1 VEGDDLPF
9 HFHLCRGDAVDARRT
24 HVMKPTLP
32 RIDPA
37 KRTVVPPEPELSPK
51 AARNI
56 IRVFALLLAIPLL
69 FEAASRFTPSKTN
82 LAAATVR
89 SGVQWLL
96 MHGLTEGNYT
106 VFLGHQGWLFDQHEL
121 DRLAHARRPDNGVQP
136 DLIKL
141 AAQLKA
147 QDTPLLVVVIP
158 DRATLY
164 PEQIRPGRYLDVV
177 RLRGEAAKLGEL
189 KAAGVDVMD
198 MTEALWEFRDRQ
210 PVFFSHDSH
219 WTPEAMKAVALAVH
233 KHVHEK
239 LPRLSSTETPVI
251 QAQILERTDIG
262 DLASRLD
269 PLFGAKLM
277 GEEEADLVAIQGIPP
292 SDESPV
298 VLHGGEL
305 MRVYDDAQ
313 LSFGGGGQ
321 PPDAGFATQLATL
334 VGRPLDVRGM
344 PDRDEDYEDKKLV
357 IILLPMAELVP

>member
-1 VEGDDLPF
+1 
-9 HFHLCRGDAVDARRT
+9 
-24 HVMKPTLP
+24 MKPTLP

-37 KRTVVPPEPELSPK
+37 KRTVVPPEPELSLK

-56 IRVFALLLAIPLL
+56 IRVFVLLLAVPLL
-69 FEAASRFTPSKTN
+69 FEATSWFTSSKTN

-89 SGVQWLL
+89 SGMQWLL
-96 MHGLTEGNYT
+96 MHSLNEGNQNVY
-106 VFLGHQGWLFDQHEL
+106 LGREGWLFDQREL
-121 DRLAHARRPDNGVQP
+121 DRLAHARRPANDVQTG
-136 DLIKL
+136 LIKL

-147 QDTPLLVVVIP
+147 QDTPLLVVAVP

-177 RLRGEAAKLGEL
+177 RLKGEAGRLAEL

-198 MTEALWEFRDRQ
+198 MTKALWDFRDRQ

-219 WTPEAMKAVALAVH
+219 WTPEAMKAVALAVY

-239 LPRLSSTETPVI
+239 LPRLSSPETPVI
-251 QAQILERTDIG
+251 NAHILSQTDAG
-262 DLASRLD
+262 DLARRLD
-269 PLFGAKLM
+269 PLHAPSLL
-277 GEEEADLVAIQGIPP
+277 GEEEADLVSIQGIPP
-292 SDESPV
+292 SDKSPI

-321 PPDAGFATQLATL
+321 RPDAGFATQLATL
-334 VGRPLDVRGM
+334 LGRPLDVRDM
-344 PDRDEDYEDKKLV
+344 PVPGESHEDKKLV

>member
-1 VEGDDLPF
+1 
-9 HFHLCRGDAVDARRT
+9 
-24 HVMKPTLP
+24 MKPTLP

-37 KRTVVPPEPELSPK
+37 KRTLVPPEPELSPK

-56 IRVFALLLAIPLL
+56 IRVFVLLLAIPLL
-69 FEAASRFTPSKTN
+69 FEASSWFTTSKTN

-89 SGVQWLL
+89 SGLQWLL
-96 MHGLTEGNYT
+96 MHGLNEGNRM
-106 VFLGHQGWLFDQHEL
+106 VFLGREGWLFDQHEL
-121 DRLAHARRPDNGVQP
+121 DRLVHARRPGNGVQP

-147 QDTPLLVVVIP
+147 QDTPLLVITIP
-158 DRATLY
+158 DRATMY

-177 RLRGEAAKLGEL
+177 RMKDEAGKLAEL

-219 WTPEAMKAVALAVH
+219 WTPEAMKAVAVAVN
-233 KHVHEK
+233 KHVHET
-239 LPRLSSTETPVI
+239 LPRLSSPDTPVI
-251 QAQILERTDIG
+251 TAKILEHRDAG
-262 DLASRLD
+262 DLARRLD
-269 PLFGAKLM
+269 PLHTAKLL

-292 SDESPV
+292 SDKSPI

-321 PPDAGFATQLATL
+321 APDAGFATQLATL
-334 VGRPLDVRGM
+334 LGRPVDIRDM
-344 PDRDEDYEDKKLV
+344 PRPGESYEDKKLV
-357 IILLPMAELVP
+357 IILLPMADLVP

>member
-1 VEGDDLPF
+1 
-9 HFHLCRGDAVDARRT
+9 VDARRT
-24 HVMKPTLP
+24 DAMKPTLP

-51 AARNI
+51 AAQNI

-69 FEAASRFTPSKTN
+69 FEAASWFTSSKTN

-89 SGVQWLL
+89 SGLQWLL
-96 MHGLTEGNYT
+96 MHGLNEGNKSVY
-106 VFLGHQGWLFDQHEL
+106 LGREGWLFDQSEL
-121 DRLAHARRPDNGVQP
+121 DRLAHARRPANEVQP
-136 DLIKL
+136 SLIKL

-147 QDTPLLVVVIP
+147 QDSQLLVITIP
-158 DRATLY
+158 DRVTMY

-177 RLRGEAAKLGEL
+177 RLKGEADRLAEL
-189 KAAGVDVMD
+189 KAAGVNLLD
-198 MTEALWEFRDRQ
+198 MTDALWEFRDRQ

-219 WTPEAMKAVALAVH
+219 WTPEAMKAVALAVY

-239 LPRLSSTETPVI
+239 LPRLSSPETPVI
-251 QAQILERTDIG
+251 NAKILDRTDPG
-262 DLASRLD
+262 DLARKLD
-269 PLFGAKLM
+269 PLHTAKLM
-277 GEEEADLVAIQGIPP
+277 GEEEANLVSIQGIPP
-292 SDESPV
+292 SDKSPI

-321 PPDAGFATQLATL
+321 APEAGFATQLATL
-334 VGRPLDVRGM
+334 LGRPLDVRGM
-344 PDRDEDYEDKKLV
+344 PRPGEIYEDKKLV